1 MFRMKL
7 VDAGPLGTPRPHA
20 TRPIP
25 ITVALPDGTQLAGW
39 ISDLKTRVVNG
50 VLTATGTV
58 DIPGQG
64 SDTFTAEVQA
74 GDTADNCLV
83 LTLDLASLHME
94 PLDFVIDVPHLLVDT
109 GAADATDRVSHLL
122 NQLYSDPGS

>member
-1 MFRMKL
+1 MKL

-64 SDTFTAEVQA
+64 SDTFTASCSRS
-74 GDTADNCLV
+74 T
-83 LTLDLASLHME
+83 SLRC
-94 PLDFVIDVPHLLVDT
+94 T
-109 GAADATDRVSHLL
+109 WNRSTS
-122 NQLYSDPGS
+122 